1 MPGNGLAA
9 RRRGQYRYLRI
20 VTVLLETHEAYLR
33 HDNGPGHPER
43 PARLQAVFR
52 GIERAGLTEAVVAVS
67 PEAAPRE
74 AIERVHSAEH
84 LDRLELF
91 CRSGGGDIDG
101 ETSVVPESWDAAL
114 LAAGAGLDA
123 IARLD
128 RGEADAAFCAVRPP
142 GHHAMPTYPM
152 GFCLFN
158 NVAVAAAALAAR
170 GERVLIVDY
179 DAHHGNGTQA
189 TFYADPRVLFV
200 SFHQWPLYPGT
211 GRLDETGL
219 DRGFGTTVN
228 LPFPAGTAGTAYRQA
243 LDQVVDPVVEHFD
256 PTWVLVSAGF
266 DAHRADPLT
275 HLQLTA
281 GDYADLTTHI
291 MGYVPAGRRL
301 AFLEGGYDLDAL
313 ASSAAATVAALAG
326 TVHRPEAASSGDT
339 GRSVVEAARL
349 LHTDDY

>member
-1 MPGNGLAA
+1 M
-9 RRRGQYRYLRI
+9 
-20 VTVLLETHEAYLR
+20 LLETHATYLQ

-43 PARLQAVFR
+43 PARLAAVLR
-52 GIERAGLTEAVVAVS
+52 GIERAGLDEAVVTVA
-67 PEAAPRE
+67 PTPAPRA
-74 AIERVHSAEH
+74 AIERVHAPEH
-84 LDRLELF
+84 LEQLEAL

-101 ETSVVPESWDAAL
+101 DTSVVPESWEAAL

-123 IARLD
+123 IERLD

-142 GHHAMPTYPM
+142 GHHAMPAYPM

-158 NVAVAAAALAAR
+158 NVAVAAAALADR
-170 GERVLIVDY
+170 GERVLILDY

-219 DRGFGTTVN
+219 ARGFGTTVN
-228 LPFPAGTAGTAYRQA
+228 LPFPAGTAATAYHQA

-256 PTWVLVSAGF
+256 PTWVLLSAGF

-281 GDYADLTTHI
+281 GDYGDLTSHV

-313 ASSAAATVAALAG
+313 ASSSAATVAALAG
-326 TVHRPEAASSGDT
+326 TVYRPEAASSGDI

-349 LHTDDY
+349 LHTPDF